1 MTAAEQ
7 EVNDAMHE
15 GVTIINGV
23 IPVRIEKDDNN
34 RAVALVIA
42 DFTFEDNKPVPVEG
56 TEKRIEAD
64 LIVSAIGQSPDIEG
78 LENLG
83 NDHGFFDVD
92 DFYRHK
98 TKEGHF
104 VAGDII

>member
-1 MTAAEQ
+1 M
-7 EVNDAMHE
+7 
-15 GVTIINGV
+15 
-23 IPVRIEKDDNN
+23 
-34 RAVALVIA
+34 VIA
-42 DFTFEDNKPVPVEG
+42 DCTFEDNKPVPFEG

-64 LIVSAIGQSPDIEG
+64 LIVSAIGQSPDIES
-78 LENLG
+78 LESLG

-104 VAGDII
+104 FVAGDIIQTSLCSTTNEDEGSIASQSIKRLL